1 MAVLVSQGTYKVFLH
16 GLKRRRSPHLPARIL
31 TVYTEA
37 LTGSVHVSTDDPNIS
52 YSLRLS
58 PWNSSYCGNSRQ
70 SVIAKERLG
79 EETLIAQVQLQEPS
93 SSHILPMTFSNSW
106 TVTLV
111 LQLTDGTALNDQL
124 CS

>member
-31 TVYTEA
+31 TVYTET
-37 LTGSVHVSTDDPNIS
+37 LTGSVRVSTDDPNTS

-58 PWNSSYCGNSRQ
+58 PWNSFYCGNNRQ
-70 SVIAKERLG
+70 SVITKERLG
-79 EETLIAQVQLQEPS
+79 EEPLIAQVQLQEP

-111 LQLTDGTALNDQL
+111 LQFTDGTALNDQL